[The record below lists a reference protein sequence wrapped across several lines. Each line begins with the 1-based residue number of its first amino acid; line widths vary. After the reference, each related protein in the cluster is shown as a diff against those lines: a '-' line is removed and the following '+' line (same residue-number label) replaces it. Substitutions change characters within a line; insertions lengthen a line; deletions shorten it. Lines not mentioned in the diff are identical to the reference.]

1 MEVYATK
8 LQSAYKTNAMKTITL
23 FACIIISLAT
33 KAQQPFFQTVKV
45 EYEKTTY
52 VHQLIKEIDP
62 EWFEWTKDKT
72 EPIQLR
78 YFDLIADSGQS
89 LFRPGREVNKTRRG
103 AFDLADTKNTVYTNF
118 SSGLSTSQKP
128 VFEET
133 FIVEDSLSRIQWKLT
148 ADTRTIAGFECRK
161 AIGIMNDTIGVFAF
175 YADEL
180 MMPAGPE
187 SVHGLPG
194 LILGLSIPRL
204 HTTWFATKVEV
215 NGVNMSQVKA
225 PAGKGKKVTKAT
237 LQQQLQRVLK
247 NWGKEGEKM
256 VINFII

>member
-1 MEVYATK
+1 
-8 LQSAYKTNAMKTITL
+8 MKIFPFL
-23 FACIIISLAT
+23 AFIFISLAA
-33 KAQQPFFQTVKV
+33 KAQQPFFHTVKV

-62 EWFEWTKDKT
+62 EWFEWIKDKT
-72 EPIQLR
+72 DPTQIR
-78 YFDLIADSGQS
+78 YFDLIADSTQS
-89 LFRPGREVNKTRRG
+89 LFRPGRELSRSRRG

-118 SSGLSTSQKP
+118 KEGVSTSQKP

-133 FIVEDSLSRIQWKLT
+133 FFVEDSLSRIQWKLT
-148 ADTRTIAGFECRK
+148 ADTRNIAGFECRK
-161 AIGIMNDTIGVFAF
+161 AVGIMDDTIGVFAF

-180 MMPAGPE
+180 MVPGGPE

-194 LILGLSIPRL
+194 LILGMSIPRL

-215 NGVNMSQVKA
+215 NGVNMTSVKA
-225 PAGKGKKVTKAT
+225 PAGKGKKVNKVS
-237 LQQQLQRVLK
+237 LHQQLDRVLK